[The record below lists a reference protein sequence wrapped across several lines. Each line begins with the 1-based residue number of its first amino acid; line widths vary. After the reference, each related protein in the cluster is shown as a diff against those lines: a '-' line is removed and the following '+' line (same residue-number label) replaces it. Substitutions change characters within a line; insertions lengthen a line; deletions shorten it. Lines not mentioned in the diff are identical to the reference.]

1 MPILGLFPKSPQ
13 PLDEEAAPFL
23 CRLGELQRSAASIY
37 HDSKGA
43 THDLEGRTPAWPKSD
58 ISTVERVQEEPGA
71 LANGQRNGADIALFD
86 VDNVFMAGLVLNADA
101 KHSSSVPGPAD
112 RRDNKAQVHKGG
124 GIK

>member
-1 MPILGLFPKSPQ
+1 MPILVSFPKSPQ
-13 PLDEEAAPFL
+13 PLDELAAPFFS
-23 CRLGELQRSAASIY
+23 RLGELQRPAASIY

-43 THDLEGRTPAWPKSD
+43 TNNLEGRTSTWPKSD
-58 ISTVERVQEEPGA
+58 IGTVERVQEEPGA
-71 LANGQRNGADIALFD
+71 LSNGQGNGVNIALFD

-101 KHSSSVPGPAD
+101 EHSSSVPCPAD